1 MKLASYDSDSN
12 LDQEIQSLIQIRE
25 VIPDLSISDTLE
37 RYRMLKKKVDSIR
50 DTDVHRLYD
59 LIRNTHWYM
68 EVSDAG
74 LYLEVGEADTD
85 ALMALGLV
93 PNKIRD
99 DRFTMPTQDGQSII
113 EDIYTLRNFYDTPRM
128 ILIPEVP
135 VTRIVSSG
143 YTIPH

>member
-1 MKLASYDSDSN
+1 MIKTISALLSMK
-12 LDQEIQSLIQIRE
+12 LDQEIQSLIQI
-25 VIPDLSISDTLE
+25 IPDLSISDTLE
-37 RYRMLKKKVDSIR
+37 RYRMMKEKVDSLR

-68 EVSDAG
+68 EVNDAG
-74 LYLEVGEADTD
+74 LYLEVGEADID

-99 DRFTMPTQDGQSII
+99 DRFTMRTQNGQSII

-128 ILIPEVP
+128 IFIPEVP
-135 VTRIVSSG
+135 VTRAISSG